1 MVGTGNAMGVPVT
14 LAQAYEMIFGY
25 VLLNDWSARD
35 IQAWE
40 YVPLGPFRAK
50 VSATTISPWIVTRE
64 ALEPYREM
72 TPPRVQPLLPCLRE
86 PEAYNQDLALQIL
99 LEPAGAAGATSITRT
114 NQRYT
119 YYSSVQHTDSPRHR
133 RLHDAD
139 RRSARFGHHFW
150 SHARQPWLA
159 AGTFMERSSAGSRW
173 KAVSN
178 IAFSKTATKSR
189 CAVPAS
195 ATACAS
201 ALAAATAAPTRHS
214 TPFWNIYENRSH
226 SPRRLPLQRR

>member
-1 MVGTGNAMGVPVT
+1 MGVPVT

-50 VSATTISPWIVTRE
+50 VSATAISPWIVTCE
-64 ALEPYREM
+64 VLEPYREM

-119 YYSSVQHTDSPRHR
+119 YYSSVQQLTHHAIGGCMMQTGDLPGSGTISGRTPDSLGSLLELSWNAHR
-133 RLHDAD
+133 PARAG
-139 RRSARFGHHFW
+139 RR
-150 SHARQPWLA
+150 
-159 AGTFMERSSAGSRW
+159 
-173 KAVSN
+173 
-178 IAFSKTATKSR
+178 
-189 CAVPAS
+189 
-195 ATACAS
+195 
-201 ALAAATAAPTRHS
+201 
-214 TPFWNIYENRSH
+214 
-226 SPRRLPLQRR
+226 

>member
-86 PEAYNQDLALQIL
+86 REAYNQDLALQTL
-99 LEPAGAAGATSITRT
+99 LEPAGAAGATSINRT

-119 YYSSVQHTDSPRHR
+119 YYSSVQQLTHHDIGGCMMQTGDLPGSGTISGRTPDSLGSLLELSWNAHR
-133 RLHDAD
+133 PLALEGGEQHCFLEDGDEVSLRGACERDGL
-139 RRSARFGHHFW
+139 RIGFG
-150 SHARQPWLA
+150 RCD
-159 AGTFMERSSAGSRW
+159 GS
-173 KAVSN
+173 
-178 IAFSKTATKSR
+178 IH
-189 CAVPAS
+189 PA
-195 ATACAS
+195 
-201 ALAAATAAPTRHS
+201 LD
-214 TPFWNIYENRSH
+214 PFLEH
-226 SPRRLPLQRR
+226 L